1 MSHGLG
7 KRRRVTFNML
17 FLFNDALYD
26 LGDVAETARERG
38 EALGINPIALR
49 GLRIGQV
56 IKMVREWV
64 WERPALAK
72 SDPESGIFL
81 SALVALKTNE
91 ANALLA
97 VAPQT
102 AKSSAEVQVRL
113 ASVSLVTMKQLMD
126 LQADGRLSG
135 LTANMAVWSQAPAR
149 MQA

>member
-1 MSHGLG
+1 
-7 KRRRVTFNML
+7 ML

-72 SDPESGIFL
+72 
-81 SALVALKTNE
+81 
-91 ANALLA
+91 
-97 VAPQT
+97 
-102 AKSSAEVQVRL
+102 
-113 ASVSLVTMKQLMD
+113 
-126 LQADGRLSG
+126 
-135 LTANMAVWSQAPAR
+135 
-149 MQA
+149 

>member
-1 MSHGLG
+1 
-7 KRRRVTFNML
+7 ML

-38 EALGINPIALR
+38 DALGVNPLALR
-49 GLRIGQV
+49 NLRVGQV

-72 SDPESGIFL
+72 SDPQSGMFL
-81 SALVALKTNE
+81 AALVAMKTNE

-97 VAPQT
+97 VAPNGSKT
-102 AKSSAEVQVRL
+102 SADVQVRL
-113 ASVSLVTMKQLMD
+113 ASVSLVTMKQLLD
-126 LQADGRLSG
+126 LQAEGRLSG
-135 LTANMAVWSQAPAR
+135 HMANMAVWSQAPAR

>member
-1 MSHGLG
+1 
-7 KRRRVTFNML
+7 ML

-26 LGDVAETARERG
+26 LGDVNQTARERG
-38 EALGINPIALR
+38 DALGINALTLR
-49 GLRIGQV
+49 NMRIGQV
-56 IKMVREWV
+56 VKLVREWV

-72 SDPESGIFL
+72 SDPQSGIFL
-81 SALVALKTNE
+81 ASLIALKTNE

-126 LQADGRLSG
+126 LHSEGRLSG
-135 LTANMAVWSQAPAR
+135 HTANMAVWSQVAAR

>member
-7 KRRRVTFNML
+7 KRRRVTINML

-38 EALGINPIALR
+38 DALGINAMTLR
-49 GLRIGQV
+49 NMRIGQV
-56 IKMVREWV
+56 VKLVREWV

-72 SDPESGIFL
+72 SDPQSGMFL
-81 SALVALKTNE
+81 SALIALKTNE

-97 VAPQT
+97 VAPNG

-113 ASVSLVTMKQLMD
+113 ASVSLVTMKQLLD
-126 LQADGRLSG
+126 LQAEGRLSG
-135 LTANMAVWSQAPAR
+135 HMANMAVWSQAPAR

>member
-1 MSHGLG
+1 
-7 KRRRVTFNML
+7 ML

-38 EALGINPIALR
+38 DALGINALTLR
-49 GLRIGQV
+49 NMRIGQV
-56 IKMVREWV
+56 VKLVREWV

-72 SDPESGIFL
+72 SDPQSAMFL
-81 SALVALKTNE
+81 ASLIALKTNE

-97 VAPQT
+97 VAPPT
-102 AKSSAEVQVRL
+102 AKGSGEVQVRL

-126 LQADGRLSG
+126 LHAEGRLSG
-135 LTANMAVWSQAPAR
+135 HTANMAVWSQVPAR